1 MDNPKLLTAEE
12 YNTIVLAIV
21 STEDYKIKSEAT
33 KKDFYETLFNKLF
46 NVKVSD
52 MIEKLQ
58 DDIRQEEIS
67 KPITEIEE

>member
-21 STEDYKIKSEAT
+21 STEDYQIKHDGS
-33 KKDFYETLFNKLF
+33 KKDFYETMFNKLF
-46 NVKVSD
+46 NVTLSD
-52 MIEKLQ
+52 MVEKLQ

-67 KPITEIEE
+67 KPITEIEN

>member
-58 DDIRQEEIS
+58 DDIRHEEIS
-67 KPITEIEE
+67 KPITEIEN

>member
-1 MDNPKLLTAEE
+1 MDNPKLLVAEE
-12 YNTIVLAIV
+12 YNTIVLAIT
-21 STEDYKIKSEAT
+21 STEDYKQRAFSV
-33 KKDFYETLFNKLF
+33 KKEFYETLFNKLF

-52 MIEKLQ
+52 MVEKLQ

>member
-12 YNTIVLAIV
+12 YNCIVLAI
-21 STEDYKIKSEAT
+21 TETSDYQIKHDGS
-33 KKDFYETLFNKLF
+33 KKDFYETMFNKLF
-46 NVKVSD
+46 NVTLSD
-52 MIEKLQ
+52 MVEKLQ

>member
-12 YNTIVLAIV
+12 YNTILLAI
-21 STEDYKIKSEAT
+21 TETRDYKIKGDAS
-33 KKDFYETLFNKLF
+33 KKDFYQTIFNKLF
-46 NVKVSD
+46 NVTLSD
-52 MIEKLQ
+52 MVKKLQ

>member
-1 MDNPKLLTAEE
+1 MNNPKLLTAEE
-12 YNTIVLAIV
+12 YNTIVLAITQ
-21 STEDYKIKSEAT
+21 TEDYKLRAHSV

-46 NVKVSD
+46 NVRVSD
-52 MIEKLQ
+52 MVEKLQ

>member
-12 YNTIVLAIV
+12 YNCIVLAI
-21 STEDYKIKSEAT
+21 TETSDYKIKHDGS
-33 KKDFYETLFNKLF
+33 KKDFYERMFNKLF
-46 NVKVSD
+46 NVTLSD
-52 MIEKLQ
+52 MVQKLQ

>member
-1 MDNPKLLTAEE
+1 MDNSKLLTAEE
-12 YNTIVLAIV
+12 YNCIVLAIT
-21 STEDYKIKSEAT
+21 STEDYKLRGDSV

-52 MIEKLQ
+52 MVEKLQ